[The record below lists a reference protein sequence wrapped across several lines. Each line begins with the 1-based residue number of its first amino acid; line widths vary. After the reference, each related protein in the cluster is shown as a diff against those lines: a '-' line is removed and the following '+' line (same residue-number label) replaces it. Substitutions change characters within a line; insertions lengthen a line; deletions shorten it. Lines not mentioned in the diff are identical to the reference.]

1 MHITIGGRNME
12 TPTNGCED
20 LSVNMAPKEEAQEIP
35 QFDIQELDV
44 FTEEDKPQVEVPQV
58 VPGGRPQPPPSL
70 SSSCVAEHRSQLADG
85 ATPGTPAAV
94 PDNTLFGFGQFTTP
108 MSKRRIELDWFV
120 EDFNVHRTRVRD
132 KALPSNCPPYLESP
146 LLDPLILPG
155 CWTFRLFPYYRGEV
169 KKNALRVDPSHKP
182 LIAPSPKKFT
192 GCVALFLFGRT
203 AIEVNSSVTVSI
215 LDAKGEPIMTRSTGD
230 NFQLFTVKPAVMMG
244 FEDFIKDKQTDLLN
258 SAIGSDG
265 VLRLRIEVQLFCSS
279 SPTMF
284 LPGMFLLHDVK
295 NVLTSLAGRLPSE
308 EGPLADAVFL
318 AGPGGERVYCSKFL
332 LYSRCP
338 GLRSLLHDQGSGLV
352 IIPDEEFSVDIIRDF
367 CFYLYFDVCP
377 ILQTVKDAVVSCRPH
392 PRKARCTHVESPSE
406 FAFSVELP
414 PGSVLG
420 ADPNSQVK
428 TKGKTASRISS
439 RAPTRASTPQHAE
452 GEVSNLAF
460 LLKLYQMAHKYD
472 FKSLFAAVE
481 RAIVPQL
488 NIVTAGS
495 ILEAAERCNALNI
508 TAAARRVMGLV
519 ESPGSVR
526 QLGLCHRPEEI
537 QEETHRSNANSS
549 AFVPDVVFKR
559 QDTDSAASSHCLADA
574 ASAGG
579 CPSPVVS
586 N

>member
-1 MHITIGGRNME
+1 MV
-12 TPTNGCED
+12 
-20 LSVNMAPKEEAQEIP
+20 LQEEVQESP
-35 QFDIQELDV
+35 QFCGQELEL
-44 FTEEDKPQVEVPQV
+44 FTGEEKYKVEAPRAVSSE
-58 VPGGRPQPPPSL
+58 RPQPPPSL
-70 SSSCVAEHRSQLADG
+70 SSSCVAEHRSLLAG
-85 ATPGTPAAV
+85 CATPGSPAAV

-108 MSKRRIELDWFV
+108 MSKKRIELDWFV

-182 LIAPSPKKFT
+182 LIAPSSRKFT

-215 LDAKGEPIMTRSTGD
+215 VDVKGKTLLTRSTGN

-244 FEDFIKDKQTDLLN
+244 FEDFIKEKQSDLLK
-258 SAIGSDG
+258 AALGADG
-265 VLRLRIEVQLFCSS
+265 VLRLRIEVQLFCSN
-279 SPTMF
+279 SPAMF

-295 NVLTSLAGRLPSE
+295 NVLTSLGGLLPTE

-332 LYSRCP
+332 LYTRCHA
-338 GLRSLLHDQGSGLV
+338 LRSLLHDQGSGIAV
-352 IIPDEEFSVDIIRDF
+352 IPEEEFSVDIVRDF
-367 CFYLYFDVCP
+367 CFYLYFDICP
-377 ILQTVKDAVVSCRPH
+377 ILQTVKDDVVSCRPKQ
-392 PRKARCTHVESPSE
+392 RKTKAGNAHVDSPSE
-406 FAFSVELP
+406 FAFSVEMP

-420 ADPNSQVK
+420 ADSNSRIK
-428 TKGKTASRISS
+428 TKGKMVSRNSS
-439 RAPTRASTPQHAE
+439 RAPTRASTPQHAD
-452 GEVSNLAF
+452 GEVSTLAF

-472 FKSLFAAVE
+472 FKCLFAAVE

-495 ILEAAERCNALNI
+495 ILEAAERCKALNI
-508 TAAARRVMGLV
+508 TSAARRVMGLV
-519 ESPGSVR
+519 ESPASVR
-526 QLGLCHRPEEI
+526 QVGLCHRPEEI
-537 QEETHRSNANSS
+537 QEEAHVSHGDSS
-549 AFVPDVVFKR
+549 ASIPDVVFKR
-559 QDTDSAASSHCLADA
+559 QDTDSAASSHCLADGV
-574 ASAGG
+574 SAGG

-586 N
+586 H

>member
-244 FEDFIKDKQTDLLN
+244 FEDFIK
-258 SAIGSDG
+258 
-265 VLRLRIEVQLFCSS
+265 
-279 SPTMF
+279 
-284 LPGMFLLHDVK
+284 
-295 NVLTSLAGRLPSE
+295 AGRLPSE

-377 ILQTVKDAVVSCRPH
+377 ILQTVKDAVVSL
-392 PRKARCTHVESPSE
+392 
-406 FAFSVELP
+406 ELP